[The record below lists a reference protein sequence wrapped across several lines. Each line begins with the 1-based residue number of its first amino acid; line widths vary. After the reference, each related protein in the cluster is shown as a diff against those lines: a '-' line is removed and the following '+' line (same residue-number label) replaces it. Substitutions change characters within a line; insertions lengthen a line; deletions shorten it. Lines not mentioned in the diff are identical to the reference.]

1 MDTNQKSNEGS
12 GRDLGREGAGSSLGK
27 DTQKPGGMQG
37 SSAAGSTG
45 NMGSMGSTSGG
56 AGTAS
61 GMGGATGGMTSTAST
76 SGTPRS
82 GNGAGG
88 MHAHSMD
95 ENIERGK
102 QNLHRSIDQA
112 ADAAQPLVD
121 RLATS
126 AHAGVDRMSSA
137 LTGMGQTVSDKSH
150 QLRDAYGEYLDTGR
164 DYIRMKPA
172 TAVAGAFVA
181 GWLLAK
187 IFSNSRRD

>member
-27 DTQKPGGMQG
+27 DTQKPGGMQS
-37 SSAAGSTG
+37 SSAAGST
-45 NMGSMGSTSGG
+45 GSMGSTSGG
-56 AGTAS
+56 AGTSS

-76 SGTPRS
+76 PRT
-82 GNGAGG
+82 GNGAAG

-137 LTGMGQTVSDKSH
+137 LSGVGQTVSEKSH
-150 QLRDAYGEYLDTGR
+150 QLRDAYGEYLDSGR

-181 GWLLAK
+181 GFLLAK
-187 IFSNSRRD
+187 IFNGSRRD